1 MEFIRGALS
10 WVELNITQLVIT
22 LIIVTV
28 YQAYKKIE
36 VLHEKYQ
43 SLNTLVARH
52 GDEIYRI
59 SGMRFTKQH
68 RSLDY
73 EPISPLFD
81 RDPIESHECEINLDV
96 VGNCFICKKP
106 IVRFKGYVSQQANED

>member
-1 MEFIRGALS
+1 MEFVRGALS
-10 WVELNITQLVIT
+10 WVELNISQLVIT
-22 LIIVTV
+22 LLIVAV
-28 YQAYKKIE
+28 YLLYNKIT

-59 SGMRFTKQH
+59 SGMRFTRQH
-68 RSLDY
+68 RSGDY

-81 RDPIESHECEINLDV
+81 CDPIESQVCESIRDF
-96 VGNCFICKKP
+96 GGKCFVCRKQIVKP
-106 IVRFKGYVSQQANED
+106 NPVNEY